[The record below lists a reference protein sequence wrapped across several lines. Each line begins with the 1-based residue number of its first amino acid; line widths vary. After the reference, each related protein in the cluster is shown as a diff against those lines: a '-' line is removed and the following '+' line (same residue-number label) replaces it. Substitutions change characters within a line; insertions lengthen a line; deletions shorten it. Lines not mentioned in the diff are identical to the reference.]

1 MKRFKSLFLALGAAL
16 ALSGS
21 IAVHATDAARSG
33 FLDDYSKLKPNPKH
47 PGSSDWIDQSA
58 PLKKYNA
65 MIIDPVTIR
74 LGNGLIKDGA
84 RPDPKLLNEVLVYLR
99 DAMEREFSKHVK
111 IVKQPGENVL
121 HYRAAIT
128 GITTKGGVGSSV
140 MNVLPVAFVLRT
152 VSGRN
157 DVRAHL
163 FMEAEYSDSLT
174 GAPVAA
180 TMQSAAGGSL
190 SGGSSGDARIRLD
203 HLKEVLDQWAA
214 KAAEVLSDTLGL

>member
-1 MKRFKSLFLALGAAL
+1 MKRFKPLFLALGAAL

-84 RPDPKLLNEVLVYLR
+84 RPDPKLLDEVLVYLR
-99 DAMEREFSKHVK
+99 NALEREFSKHVK

-121 HYRAAIT
+121 HYRAAVT
-128 GITTKGGVGSSV
+128 GITTEGGVGSSAI
-140 MNVLPVAFVLRT
+140 NILPAAFLLRT
-152 VSGRN
+152 ISGRN
-157 DVRAHL
+157 AVRAHL

-190 SGGSSGDARIRLD
+190 SGGSSSDAQIRLD
-203 HLKEVLDQWAA
+203 HLKGVLDQWAA

>member
-1 MKRFKSLFLALGAAL
+1 MKCFKPLFLASGAAL
-16 ALSGS
+16 LLSGS

-65 MIIDPVTIR
+65 MIIDPVTVR

-84 RPDPKLLNEVLVYLR
+84 RPDPKLLDEVLVYLR
-99 DAMEREFSKHVK
+99 NALEREFSKHVK
-111 IVKQPGENVL
+111 IVKQPGEHVM

-128 GITTKGGVGSSV
+128 GIKTKGGVGSSAV
-140 MNVLPVAFVLRT
+140 NILPIAFVVRT

-203 HLKEVLDQWAA
+203 HLKGVLDQWAA

>member
-1 MKRFKSLFLALGAAL
+1 MKRFRPLFLALGAAL

-65 MIIDPVTIR
+65 MIIDPVTVR

-84 RPDPKLLNEVLVYLR
+84 RPDPKLLNEVLAYLR
-99 DAMEREFSKHVK
+99 DALEREFSKHMT
-111 IVKQPGENVL
+111 IVKRPGENVL

-128 GITTKGGVGSSV
+128 GITTKGGVGSSA
-140 MNVLPVAFVLRT
+140 MNILPVAFVLRT

-174 GAPVAA
+174 GAPVGA

-203 HLKEVLDQWAA
+203 HLKGVLDQWAA
-214 KAAEVLSDTLGL
+214 KAAEVLNDTLGL

>member
-1 MKRFKSLFLALGAAL
+1 MKHFKPVFLVLGTAL

-21 IAVHATDAARSG
+21 IAVHAEDVARSG
-33 FLDDYSKLKPNPKH
+33 FLGDYSKLKPNPKH
-47 PGSSDWIDQSA
+47 PGSNDWIDHAAS
-58 PLKKYNA
+58 LSKYNA

-74 LGNGLIKDGA
+74 LSNGLIQDGA
-84 RPDPKLLNEVLVYLR
+84 RPDPKLLDEVLVYLR
-99 DAMEREFSKHVK
+99 NALEREFSKHVK
-111 IVKQPGENVL
+111 IVKQPEENVL

-128 GITTKGGVGSSV
+128 GIKTKGGVGSSAV
-140 MNVLPVAFVLRT
+140 NILPIAFVVRT

-157 DVRAHL
+157 DVKAHL

-190 SGGSSGDARIRLD
+190 PGGSSGDARIRLD
-203 HLKEVLDQWAA
+203 HLKGVLDQWAA